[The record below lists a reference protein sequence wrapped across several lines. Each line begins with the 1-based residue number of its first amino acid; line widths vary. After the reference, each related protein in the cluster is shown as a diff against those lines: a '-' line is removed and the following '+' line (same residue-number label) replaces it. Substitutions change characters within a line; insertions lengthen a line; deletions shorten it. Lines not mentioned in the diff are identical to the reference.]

1 VIVMNLGVC
10 IEGIRRALVYGRD
23 MLEYKEHP
31 RSIRKER
38 TKIATEGFLEA
49 IRAIAENCPLPKY
62 RKEDLLEKYERLK
75 ESPWQTVAEYGFT
88 EAEVYSTI
96 SDVLIYLRDYLGF
109 SHEDY
114 EEYIPP

>member
-1 VIVMNLGVC
+1 M
-10 IEGIRRALVYGRD
+10 
-23 MLEYKEHP
+23 
-31 RSIRKER
+31 
-38 TKIATEGFLEA
+38 
-49 IRAIAENCPLPKY
+49 
-62 RKEDLLEKYERLK
+62 LEKYERLK